1 LKNFEVKML
10 RNCLEKKDNLFLTS
24 IDSYLKCN
32 DESVLKK
39 SLETVIQRQ
48 KKLLLKQTQKIFYS
62 GQGIKEYE
70 LELITNNFENKNP
83 LILNILENYY
93 MNQNEKEL
101 IESYTKAIQ
110 EIKDSLTNNNK
121 YIDVLMKVFGRN
133 KMLTQDDFNK
143 LNIKLEESNRPLI
156 GALQT
161 YESNNNNEEVLEVI
175 YEVLRS

>member
-1 LKNFEVKML
+1 
-10 RNCLEKKDNLFLTS
+10 
-24 IDSYLKCN
+24 
-32 DESVLKK
+32 
-39 SLETVIQRQ
+39 
-48 KKLLLKQTQKIFYS
+48 
-62 GQGIKEYE
+62 
-70 LELITNNFENKNP
+70 
-83 LILNILENYY
+83 